1 MEWTKHIRPTD
12 LQQLII
18 NWEEQQPLKGTASE
32 RDYQPVVKI
41 FNPFGAATFLITEC
55 DNEGLAFGL
64 SDLGFGSP
72 ELGYI
77 SMDEVFSVQ
86 LPGGLT
92 MEQDIY
98 FTAKHTLSE
107 YADEARRKGRIGA

>member
-18 NWEEQQPLKGTASE
+18 NWEEQQPLKGTRLE
-32 RDYQPVVKI
+32 NDYEPVVKL
-41 FNPFGAATFLITEC
+41 FNPMGSGTWLITEC
-55 DNEGLAFGL
+55 DNDGLAFGL
-64 SDLGFGSP
+64 CDMGYP

-77 SMDEVFSVQ
+77 SLEEVFSVR

-92 MEQDIY
+92 IEQDLH
-98 FTAKHTLSE
+98 FKPDKTLTQ
-107 YADEARRKGRIGA
+107 YADEARCKSYISA

>member
-1 MEWTKHIRPTD
+1 MEWTKHIRPHD

-18 NWEEQQPLKGTASE
+18 NWEEQMPLKGTSGE
-32 RDYQPVVKI
+32 RDYTPVIKL
-41 FNPFGAATFLITEC
+41 FNPMGAGTWLITEC
-55 DNEGLAFGL
+55 DNDGLAFGL
-64 SDLGFGSP
+64 SDLGYP

-77 SMDEVFSVQ
+77 SLEEVFSVR

-92 MEQDIY
+92 IEQDIH

-107 YADEARRKGRIGA
+107 YAALAREKGRITA